1 MFRNARKKI
10 NAGIIDKIKEA
21 AGVKKNKKEDKIVLI
36 DADMLNGG
44 LEDPDMRIIGL
55 FSDVCEEKVAE
66 LVQAVL
72 YLNEVNKAEEDET
85 KKRPIDFYICTYG
98 GSADDMFA
106 LYDVIDMVKRETEV
120 HTIGVGKVMSAGV
133 LLLASGTQG
142 KRKIGKHCRVMIHN
156 VIGGNH
162 GSLPNLTNE
171 LEAIQTL
178 QDDYVNALVENTK
191 LTKKKLTK
199 MLNEKVNVYLSAE
212 EAIEFGIADIII

>member
-1 MFRNARKKI
+1 VFKKVKKNI
-10 NAGIIDKIKEA
+10 NAGIIDRIKEA
-21 AGVKKNKKEDKIVLI
+21 TGQKKNKEDKIVLI
-36 DADMLNGG
+36 DADALGAG
-44 LEDPDMRIIGL
+44 SAEPDMRIVGL
-55 FSDVCEEKVAE
+55 FSDVQEEKVAE
-66 LVQAVL
+66 LVQAIL
-72 YLNEVNKAEEDET
+72 YLNELNKAEEDEE
-85 KKRPIDFYICTYG
+85 KKKPIDFYICTYG

-106 LYDVIDMVKRETEV
+106 LYDIINIVKQDTEI

-178 QDDYVNALVENTK
+178 QDDYVNALVANTK

-212 EAIEFGIADIII
+212 EAVELGIADIII